1 VARIDEQRTVGGGAV
16 PIEGVTADSRR
27 VRPGWVFVAVPGTR
41 ADGAAYIADAARAG
55 AAAVV
60 ARPGTAL
67 PPEAAHLPLIEDEN
81 PRRRLARMAAAFHG
95 RQPAHLAAVT
105 GTNGKTST
113 AQFARA
119 IWEACGLRAASVGT
133 LGIVAPGVERPG
145 ALTTA
150 DPSDLHRDLA
160 ALAADGIE
168 HVALEAS
175 SHGLDQ
181 HRLDGLRIEAA
192 AFTNLTHEHLDYHG
206 TMEAYFAAKALLFD
220 RILPPG
226 GTAVLNADSPWSAAL
241 AEACRRRGHRLVRFG
256 EAGDEI
262 RVHAVRPLPH
272 GQHADVTVFGVR
284 RAVELPLVGRFQ
296 AWNALAALGLAV
308 GCGTDPEAAAAALP
322 SLRGVRGR
330 LELVGARPDGAAV
343 YVDYAHKPDA
353 LETVLRALRPHAAGR
368 LAVVFG
374 CGGDRDRAKR
384 PMMGGIAV
392 RLADRVTVT
401 DDNPRTEAPAAV
413 RAEILAGAPGA
424 REIGDRAEAIAAA
437 VRELGPGD
445 VLVIA
450 GKGHETYQIVGD
462 ETRPFDDAAVARAA
476 LGIDARGA
484 AVEEAGR

>member
-1 VARIDEQRTVGGGAV
+1 MARIDDLRPAQGGSV
-16 PIEGVTADSRR
+16 PIEGVTADSRK

-41 ADGAAYIADAARAG
+41 ADGAAFIADAARAG

-60 ARPGTAL
+60 ALPGTVL
-67 PPEAAHLPLIEDEN
+67 PPEAAHLPLIEDAN

-105 GTNGKTST
+105 GTSGKTST
-113 AQFARA
+113 AQFTRA
-119 IWEACGLRAASVGT
+119 VWEACGLPAASIGT
-133 LGIVAPGVERPG
+133 LGVVAPGMERAG

-160 ALAADGIE
+160 ALAAAGVE
-168 HVALEAS
+168 HAALEAS

-192 AFTNLTHEHLDYHG
+192 AFTGLGHDHLDYHG
-206 TMEAYFAAKALLFD
+206 TTEAYFAAKAALFD

-241 AEACRRRGHRLVRFG
+241 AGACRRRGHRLVRFG
-256 EAGDEI
+256 EAGEEI

-272 GQHADVTVFGVR
+272 GQHVDVTAFGIR

-296 AWNALAALGLAV
+296 AWNAMAALGLAV
-308 GCGTDPEAAAAALP
+308 GCGTDPAAAAAALP
-322 SLRGVRGR
+322 ALKGVRGR
-330 LELVGARPDGAAV
+330 LELVGTRPDGAAV

-353 LETVLRALRPHAAGR
+353 LETVLKALRPHAAGR

-384 PMMGGIAV
+384 PMMGEIAV
-392 RLADRVTVT
+392 RLADRVIVT

-413 RAEILAGAPGA
+413 RAGILEGAPGA
-424 REIGDRAEAIAAA
+424 REIGDRAEAIAEA
-437 VRELGPGD
+437 VRGLGPGD
-445 VLVIA
+445 VLVVA

-462 ETRPFDDAAVARAA
+462 EVRPFDDAAVARAA
-476 LGIDARGA
+476 LGMAD
-484 AVEEAGR
+484 EEAGR